1 MAPGLRMLLE
11 AEPDITVAGEAGT
24 GTQAIAAA
32 RRLDPDVVLMDVR
45 MPGMDGIEA
54 TAQLVRVGSSARIL
68 MLTTEWVWVA
78 GGGGH
83 PDGPHHQCPLAGTD
97 VPAYQPGADVASG
110 KAAAG
115 CREIVGGVCRLSR
128 RVSGYR

>member
-83 PDGPHHQCPLAGTD
+83 PDGPHHQCPLARTD
-97 VPAYQPGADVASG
+97 LIAAFAGVAST
-110 KAAAG
+110 
-115 CREIVGGVCRLSR
+115 RLLRDRWR
-128 RVSGYR
+128 RLRAEPAR